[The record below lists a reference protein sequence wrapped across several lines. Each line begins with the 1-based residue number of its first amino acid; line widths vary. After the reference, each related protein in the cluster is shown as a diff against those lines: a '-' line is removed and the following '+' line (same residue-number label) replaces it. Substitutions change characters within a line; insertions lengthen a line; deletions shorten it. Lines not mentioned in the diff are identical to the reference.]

1 MCHEQVKNPL
11 HQQNHW
17 WSVFFYLFSNGFFYP
32 SMNGRSW
39 TGLFGPSM
47 NKIVCQEP
55 LFSRSWT
62 ALWHCSATCVHSP
75 LMNTP
80 KFAGG
85 LSLFYRTSSPLGP
98 LPKKGC
104 LTNLTKNKVPEFS
117 SDFGDLSLIDA
128 LRGPK
133 TPSNRQVLRLF
144 LFLFLAGNLLQSAA
158 ELVVEQVL
166 RKLHKFGWSHLKEL
180 SNY

>member
-1 MCHEQVKNPL
+1 MSPEARGGQTNREMNEETKEQ
-11 HQQNHW
+11 
-17 WSVFFYLFSNGFFYP
+17 
-32 SMNGRSW
+32 
-39 TGLFGPSM
+39 M
-47 NKIVCQEP
+47 NK
-55 LFSRSWT
+55 R
-62 ALWHCSATCVHSP
+62 
-75 LMNTP
+75 MNKTP
-80 KFAGG
+80 PV
-85 LSLFYRTSSPLGP
+85 FYRTSSPLGP

-128 LRGPK
+128 LHGPK

-166 RKLHKFGWSHLKEL
+166 RKHKTHVCKTERRLQDDVKGLYTGATHTRVQQKCHMKC
-180 SNY
+180 